1 MANSTGPQVD
11 GSNLIH
17 IILLPSQYRRWS
29 IGSDAIC
36 GAVPRRTVGD
46 GTTHHYQPA
55 ARPRSRS
62 GRQAEPSRERSA
74 ARLRSGLVA
83 RHGFSLPPAH
93 GPRLG
98 QPYMKMRHFFGNSLA
113 SKSTARTSAR
123 LKKCTACAPHER
135 THATKASAN
144 ETKAASVK
152 AAHGLH
158 PCTDSN
164 SIVIVHAS
172 VQMSWR
178 APAQSTNGCREAR
191 RHNRQLLSPTIKHG
205 QVNLSTCD
213 AGVRHPIPRMR

>member
-1 MANSTGPQVD
+1 MLII
-11 GSNLIH
+11 LIH
-17 IILLPSQYRRWS
+17 ILLPSQYRRWS

-46 GTTHHYQPA
+46 GTTYHYQPA
-55 ARPRSRS
+55 RRCACGSVGVGRRAAPS
-62 GRQAEPSRERSA
+62 GPVSS
-74 ARLRSGLVA
+74 

-123 LKKCTACAPHER
+123 LKKSVPRVRHER
-135 THATKASAN
+135 TRDEASAN

-164 SIVIVHAS
+164 PIVIVHAS

-178 APAQSTNGCREAR
+178 APAQCTNGRREAR
-191 RHNRQLLSPTIKHG
+191 RHNRQLLSPTIEHG

>member
-1 MANSTGPQVD
+1 MRRGTAPYGRRRYHVP
-11 GSNLIH
+11 
-17 IILLPSQYRRWS
+17 LPA
-29 IGSDAIC
+29 G
-36 GAVPRRTVGD
+36 
-46 GTTHHYQPA
+46 GTA
-55 ARPRSRS
+55 
-62 GRQAEPSRERSA
+62 
-74 ARLRSGLVA
+74 LRSGAGGRAAAPSGPVSS

-98 QPYMKMRHFFGNSLA
+98 QPYMKMRHFFGNSLVNRLRA
-113 SKSTARTSAR
+113 PPPDSKKSVPRVR
-123 LKKCTACAPHER
+123 HER
-135 THATKASAN
+135 TRDEASAN

-164 SIVIVHAS
+164 PIVIVHAS

-178 APAQSTNGCREAR
+178 APAQCTNGRREAR
-191 RHNRQLLSPTIKHG
+191 RHNRQLLSPTIEHG

>member
-1 MANSTGPQVD
+1 MLII
-11 GSNLIH
+11 LIH
-17 IILLPSQYRRWS
+17 ILLPSQYRRWS

-46 GTTHHYQPA
+46 GTTYHYQPA
-55 ARPRSRS
+55 RRCGGRALPRRPV
-62 GRQAEPSRERSA
+62 RSA
-74 ARLRSGLVA
+74 VSS

-123 LKKCTACAPHER
+123 LKKSVPRVRHER
-135 THATKASAN
+135 TRDEASAN

-164 SIVIVHAS
+164 PIVIVHAS

-178 APAQSTNGCREAR
+178 APAQCTNGRREAR
-191 RHNRQLLSPTIKHG
+191 RHDRQLLSPTIEHG